1 MIKNT
6 MPILSHSL
14 LARLLSLIATTLVLL
29 GIPAVSVA
37 DAHSQATLKQVTLQ
51 LQWKHQFEF
60 AGFYAA
66 KEKGYYQQAGLAVE
80 LVEAG
85 SNSSH
90 INDLV
95 EGRTSFMT
103 RGSIVIGERL
113 QGAPVVMLSNYF
125 KRSPLV
131 IVSKPEI
138 RLPGDLKGK
147 RLMAASDEIDSIAF
161 KTMFKQFGV
170 SKAELSLVAPT
181 FTIQD
186 FISGRVDAMTVFLTN
201 EIFALQ
207 QSGVPYNV
215 IDPNNYDV
223 EFYDVNLVTS
233 ESYARANPEAVRA
246 FKAASDQGW
255 VYALAHQ
262 EEIIDLILRKY
273 NSQNRSRAAL
283 EFEAKQTARLMLPK
297 VYPVGGIDGDKLR
310 RMGESFVQAGE
321 APSIDRLDGLVI
333 DGGLGGK
340 PQTSL
345 QLRLM
350 PEERAYL
357 RKKGDIRMCVDP
369 DWMPVERI
377 GSDGKHQ
384 GVAADLTQRFAQKLG
399 VKLVLVPSKTW
410 QETMDLFNAHQCD
423 IISAAA
429 ETSARKATM
438 DFTTPYMFFS
448 AAIITN
454 NRQVYIPDLQSVLKE
469 TFGVV
474 KGYSLGEKLRLRYPG
489 IRLVEVKNTLEG
501 LKQVQEGKLFGFI
514 DALPAVVYLIQTQG
528 MYDIKVAGQLDEKW
542 EISLATRNDEPLLR
556 HLFQLAIDAVPLE
569 ERQNAINRWLSVRVE
584 QGFDYAL
591 MWKLG
596 LGAALL
602 LLGVIVWNRKLAKL
616 NKRLD
621 LAQRQL
627 VQSLATVQSILD
639 TSPVGISLLDA
650 QLRHTH
656 VNKAYWETSGYEL
669 DELLGQ
675 SIMEFFPPGEALEPF
690 IQEATRTL
698 AAGKPISQERQLRHR
713 DGSLRWVLIQV
724 NAVDPRDLEQGFVV
738 VVENI
743 SRRKQAER
751 EILETNQTL
760 QATLQDLRATQAQLI
775 QAEKMVSL
783 GQLVTSVAHELN
795 SPIGAVKSCGQ
806 SIAAAFAEL
815 KVKLPILYGTLDQAM
830 LDLFM
835 KLVGHT
841 SVTGEIATAR
851 EQRAA
856 MVEVARQLKAAGI
869 SDARA
874 RAAVLIQLNA
884 QTTLDAYLPLLRHPE
899 VESILATAQDFAA
912 IDNGTLVIGMAV
924 ARVNKIVGTLRAFSP
939 TGTDGGMM
947 ATDLEEGIKAVLAL
961 YQSQIAQQAELVCEF
976 EPIAPI
982 YGQPEQ
988 LNQLW
993 THLILNA
1000 LQAMKQ
1006 KGRLTVTLKQ
1016 IGNEVVVSVG
1026 DTGCGIPDEIRGRIF
1041 EPFFTTR
1048 AAGEGAG
1055 LGLDAVKK
1063 IVEKHRGRIEV
1074 QSEEGVGS
1082 MFLVYLPKN
1091 KRPNHTLAA

>member
-1 MIKNT
+1 MT
-6 MPILSHSL
+6 LLSHLLRSRSL
-14 LARLLSLIATTLVLL
+14 RCLLSWIATTLVLL
-29 GIPAVSVA
+29 GTPGVSVA
-37 DAHSQATLKQVTLQ
+37 DAHSQAMLNQVTLQ

-66 KEKGYYQQAGLAVE
+66 KEQGYYQQAGLSVE

-85 SNSSH
+85 ANSSH

-113 QGAPVVMLSNYF
+113 QGAPVIMLSNYF

-131 IVSKPEI
+131 MVTRPEI

-147 RLMAASDEIDSIAF
+147 RLMAASGDLDSIAF
-161 KTMFKQFGV
+161 KAMFKQFGV
-170 SKAELSLVAPT
+170 SKAELSLVPPS
-181 FTIQD
+181 FDIQD
-186 FISGRVDAMTVFLTN
+186 FISGRVDAMAVFLTN
-201 EIFALQ
+201 EIFELQ
-207 QSGVPYNV
+207 QSGIPYNV

-223 EFYDVNLVTS
+223 EYYDVNLVTS
-233 ESYARANPEAVRA
+233 ERFARDNPAVVRA

-283 EFEAKQTARLMLPK
+283 QFEAKQTARLILPK
-297 VYPVGGIDGDKLR
+297 VYPVGSIDGDKIR
-310 RMGESFVQAGE
+310 RMGESFVHAGE
-321 APSIDRLDGLVI
+321 APSLDRLDGMLI
-333 DGGLGGK
+333 EDSQGGK

-350 PEERAYL
+350 PKERAYL

-377 GSDGKHQ
+377 DSEGKHQ

-399 VKLVLVPSKTW
+399 VKLALVPSKSW
-410 QETMDLFNAHQCD
+410 QETLNLFNAHQCD
-423 IISAAA
+423 IISAAE
-429 ETSARKATM
+429 ETPARKATM
-438 DFTTPYMFFS
+438 DFTTPYMSFS
-448 AAIITN
+448 AAIVTN
-454 NRQVYIPDLQSVLKE
+454 NRQVYIPDLQAVLKE

-474 KGYSLGEKLRLRYPG
+474 KGYSLGEKLRRRYPG
-489 IRLVEVKNTLEG
+489 IRLVEVANTLEG
-501 LKQVQEGKLFGFI
+501 LKQVQEGKLFGLI

-528 MYDIKVAGQLDEKW
+528 MVDIKVAGQLDEKW
-542 EISLATRNDEPLLR
+542 AISLATRNDEPLLR
-556 HLFQLAIDAVPLE
+556 HLFQLAIDAVPPE

-584 QGFDYAL
+584 QGFDYTL
-591 MWKLG
+591 MWKMG
-596 LGAALL
+596 LAAALL

-616 NKRLD
+616 NKKLD

-656 VNKAYWETSGYEL
+656 VNKAYWEASGYTLE
-669 DELLGQ
+669 ELLGQ
-675 SIMEFFPPGEALEPF
+675 GIMKFFPPGEALEPF

-698 AAGKPISQERQLRHR
+698 ASGKPISQERQLRHR

-724 NAVDPRDLEQGFVV
+724 NAVDPRDLAQGFVV

-795 SPIGAVKSCGQ
+795 SPMGAVKSCGQ
-806 SIAAAFAEL
+806 SMAAAFAEL
-815 KVKLPILYGTLDQAM
+815 KVKLPILYDMLDQTM

-835 KLVGHT
+835 KLVGHS
-841 SVTGEIATAR
+841 SVTGEMASAR
-851 EQRAA
+851 EQRSAI
-856 MVEVARQLKAAGI
+856 VEAARQLKANGI

-874 RAAVLIQLNA
+874 KAAVVIQLNA

-912 IDNGTLVIGMAV
+912 IDNGTLAISMAV
-924 ARVNKIVGTLRAFSP
+924 ARVNKIVGTLKAFSP
-939 TGTDGGMM
+939 TGVGGGML

-961 YQSQIAQQAELVCEF
+961 YQSQITQQAELVCEF
-976 EPIAPI
+976 EPVQPI

-1000 LQAMKQ
+1000 LQAMMQ
-1006 KGRLTVTLKQ
+1006 KGRLTVSIKQ
-1016 IGNEVVVSVG
+1016 AGNEVVVLIG
-1026 DTGCGIPDEIRGRIF
+1026 DTGCGIADEIRGRIF

-1055 LGLDAVKK
+1055 LGLDAAKK

-1082 MFLVYLPKN
+1082 TFLVYLP
-1091 KRPNHTLAA
+1091 RDRRRRDDSVL